1 MQLPQSSLRVG
12 SDLVASIAVVRN
24 FGIFI
29 DADISTR
36 SHVTRMYHHASLF
49 CVNYTVYSTYSAA
62 NRFSVAGVGT
72 LIVLSRLDYGINN
85 ATLAGIPDHLVQR
98 LQSVMNAAA
107 RMIYSM
113 SRYDHITP
121 FLHQLHWPI
130 ARERIDY
137 KLAVLVYKYACTGL
151 VQLVSLMSSVIRLIL
166 RTIADFVQR
175 LRSI

>member
-1 MQLPQSSLRVG
+1 
-12 SDLVASIAVVRN
+12 
-24 FGIFI
+24 
-29 DADISTR
+29 
-36 SHVTRMYHHASLF
+36 MYHHASLF
-49 CVNYTVYSTYSAA
+49 CVNYTVYSTFGAA
-62 NRFSVAGVGT
+62 NRSSVAGVVT
-72 LIVLSRLDYGINN
+72 LIVLMQSAGLY

-130 ARERIDY
+130 ARERFDY
-137 KLAVLVYKYACTGL
+137 KLAILVYKYACTGL